1 MILKFK
7 NLKKRAFTLVEVMI
21 AIGVLSVSLTALIG
35 LLSAIS
41 TKVAEVRAASKA
53 ISIVADLEVILKSK
67 AFDQVYTW
75 VRNPRQDYVIY
86 FWDEYANDDE
96 VDDPS
101 LVCVSSED
109 KGRRVGAPPNSEE
122 LKRTEGNVY
131 RVILKLNEDALV
143 GCHTELASPEAEY
156 NGGPLPSSA
165 DMYGEAFLP
174 ITVDVLVDPVND
186 IIIGSGDEEQN
197 NQRRVHSDLTIKMR

>member
-1 MILKFK
+1 M
-7 NLKKRAFTLVEVMI
+7 
-21 AIGVLSVSLTALIG
+21 
-35 LLSAIS
+35 
-41 TKVAEVRAASKA
+41 RAASKA
-53 ISIVADLEVILKSK
+53 ISIVADLEVILKGK

-122 LKRTEGNVY
+122 LKRTEGNIY

-186 IIIGSGDEEQN
+186 IVIGSGDEEQN
-197 NQRRVHSDLTIKMR
+197 NQRRVHTDLTIKMR

>member
-1 MILKFK
+1 MILRLKKFK
-7 NLKKRAFTLVEVMI
+7 KKAFTLVEVMI

-41 TKVAEVRAASKA
+41 TKVAEVRATSKA
-53 ISIVADLEVILKSK
+53 ISIVTDLEVILKAK

-86 FWDEYANDDE
+86 FWDEYANNDE

-109 KGRRVGAPPNSEE
+109 KGRRVGSPPNSEE
-122 LKRTEGNVY
+122 LKRTEGHIY
-131 RVILKLNEDALV
+131 RVILRLNEDALV
-143 GCHTELASPEAEY
+143 GCHPEMANPEVEY
-156 NGGPLPSSA
+156 GGGPLPGSA

-174 ITVDVLVDPVND
+174 ITVEVLVDPVND
-186 IIIGSGDEEQN
+186 IVMGSGDEEQN
-197 NQRRVHSDLTIKMR
+197 KQRRVHSDLTIKMR